1 MRHRVAG
8 RRLSRTSEHRV
19 ALRRNLAQSLIEHET
34 ISTTIQKA
42 KEVKPFVEKL
52 ITLAKKGQLQHR
64 RRAIALL
71 GNRDIFAYEDGEPVR
86 KGTVIAK
93 LFSELGPRYL
103 DRPGGYT
110 RIIRLSLRRLGD
122 NGELVLLQLLGEDEP
137 VKKEKKRSTKRRAR
151 KKRKEF
157 PSLRKRP
164 RSRRIRRIPLP
175 RRPRNR
181 PGAGKRS
188 RKKRRRR
195 KSSDAEGYGEAA
207 SMDGC
212 VFCKMVKGE
221 IPVARVYEDEAV
233 LAFKEHCARIH
244 ECDPAVLARVA
255 SSLGKIAGAVAQAM
269 GADGYNVLSNGQ
281 LVEHLHFH
289 VIPRKANDGVFT
301 QWPSF
306 EYEPGRLEELAEEI
320 RKNLK

>member
-151 KKRKEF
+151 KKRKET
-157 PSLRKRP
+157 
-164 RSRRIRRIPLP
+164 
-175 RRPRNR
+175 
-181 PGAGKRS
+181 
-188 RKKRRRR
+188 
-195 KSSDAEGYGEAA
+195 AEPKVAVAAEAEEATETPDTENAAVEAA
-207 SMDGC
+207 
-212 VFCKMVKGE
+212 
-221 IPVARVYEDEAV
+221 P
-233 LAFKEHCARIH
+233 
-244 ECDPAVLARVA
+244 
-255 SSLGKIAGAVAQAM
+255 
-269 GADGYNVLSNGQ
+269 
-281 LVEHLHFH
+281 
-289 VIPRKANDGVFT
+289 
-301 QWPSF
+301 
-306 EYEPGRLEELAEEI
+306 AEEQAGGGEE
-320 RKNLK
+320 KPEEEAEKKE